1 MFSNRNRLVSVCVLL
16 PVDADPPAELETSL
30 LPPVA
35 PSVFDALFAPEVA
48 LVVVAVGAAEAEG
61 LAEGTGALP
70 VVFCGGAAGC
80 PPPGSMRAGEAVMRC
95 TRSV

>member
-1 MFSNRNRLVSVCVLL
+1 M
-16 PVDADPPAELETSL
+16 
-30 LPPVA
+30 A
-35 PSVFDALFAPEVA
+35 PSVFDALFAPE
-48 LVVVAVGAAEAEG
+48 VVAVGAAEAEG

-80 PPPGSMRAGEAVMRC
+80 PPPGSMRAGEAVTRH